1 MLSKNHSYPF
11 TFLIAILLFPILTFA
26 QSGKISAVLVDEKT
40 GATINH
46 ASASLLTGASQAY
59 LKGAQSDNNGRVT
72 FQGVPDGTFT
82 LRITY
87 VGYAELI
94 KSDIVISNSSNLNL
108 GKLILKPAGEML
120 NEVVVEGKVPAM
132 QIGIDRKIFNVGE
145 SLVSA
150 GGTATDL
157 LANVPTLQVDQ
168 DGTVSLRG
176 SNVKILI
183 DGKESAMAGNDVTAL
198 LQSLPANSIDKV
210 EIITNPSSKYDA
222 EGQTGIVN
230 IVLKKNIR
238 TGLNGSV
245 NASAGSYDNY
255 MAGLALNYRDK
266 KFNYFGSYNYN
277 RRNMLGGGKVDNTFI
292 GNGSRI
298 YNDSESSRKGKGH
311 NVKAGVDY
319 YLTDQTTVGVSAN
332 LSVRNSDRSEDLN
345 YRYFDHPQLSG
356 TSDRNSRQFEDDLGY
371 DLNFDFRHQFKRSG
385 EELTAN
391 VSYGNDKEDGTNDF
405 VQFFSGPT
413 TGSGRKNITSE
424 NGKVIN
430 LQADYVIPFSETS
443 KFETGYRSQIR
454 KSFDTQFSKT
464 LVSDSL
470 SVSNGDYLP
479 DYSISNDFDFT
490 SSVHALYV
498 NYQNKLND
506 RIGYQIGLRGEQFEL
521 KSTYFSKDP
530 EKPEITDAN
539 QDFFRLY
546 PTVFLTYDLDDS
558 GDKLQLSYSRRV
570 QRARGWQ
577 INPFPDVTDDMNRR
591 QGNPNLKP
599 EDVHAFELSY
609 AKTFGKVNLV
619 SSAYFNHTNDVI
631 QPYVFRIDSESSTT
645 YSIWENLT
653 SRSLSGFEFISKINA
668 TKDFDLTLNLNLIH
682 TSFKANEAYELKA
695 RNGFGYNSNLTMNY
709 KFTPTFSAQMRGEY
723 NSSRVMA
730 QGKLNA
736 MKGVDIAIKKDVFNK
751 KASVMFN
758 VRDVFNSRKMKGY
771 TETPELISNFE
782 RQWMKRMFTL
792 SVSYRF
798 GIQDLT
804 KAKKKETNNNEI
816 SGEEY

>member
-1 MLSKNHSYPF
+1 MFSKNQTHFF
-11 TFLIAILLFPILTFA
+11 TFLITFLFFPIIAFA
-26 QSGKISAVLVDEKT
+26 QSGKVSATLIDEKT
-40 GATINH
+40 GTPVNF
-46 ASASLLTGASQAY
+46 ASASLLTGSAQAY
-59 LKGAQSDNNGRVT
+59 LKGTQSDENGVVI
-72 FQGVPDGTFT
+72 FQDVPNGTFT
-82 LRITY
+82 LRVTY
-87 VGYAELI
+87 VGY
-94 KSDIVISNSSNLNL
+94 SDFVKTNIVVSNSSNLNL
-108 GKLILKPAGEML
+108 GKLVLKPSGEL
-120 NEVVVEGKVPAM
+120 LSEVVIEGRAPAM

-238 TGLNGSV
+238 TGLNGAV
-245 NASAGSYDNY
+245 NTSAGSYDNY
-255 MAGLALNYRDK
+255 MAGLTLNYRDK
-266 KFNYFGSYNYN
+266 KFNYFGSYNFN
-277 RRNMLGGGKVDNTFI
+277 RRNMVGSGKVDNTFLD
-292 GNGSRI
+292 NNSRI
-298 YNDSESSRKGKGH
+298 YNESESSRKGNGH
-311 NVKAGVDY
+311 NIKAGVDY
-319 YLTDQTTVGVSAN
+319 NITDRTTLG
-332 LSVRNSDRSEDLN
+332 LSGNMSIRNSDRSEDLN
-345 YRYFDHPQLSG
+345 YQYSNHPKLSG
-356 TSDRNSRQFEDDLGY
+356 TSNRNSRQFEDDFAY

-391 VSYGNDKEDGTNDF
+391 ASYGNDKEDGTNDF
-405 VQFFSGPT
+405 LQNFSGPIPAD
-413 TGSGRKNITSE
+413 GRKNVTSE

-430 LQADYVIPFSETS
+430 LQADYVLPFSETS
-443 KFETGYRSQIR
+443 KFEAGYRTQIR
-454 KSFDTQFSKT
+454 KSFDTQFSEI
-464 LVSDSL
+464 LVDSL
-470 SVSNGDYLP
+470 GLYFP
-479 DYSISNDFDFT
+479 DYKISNDFDFT

-498 NYQNKLND
+498 NYQNKLSKK
-506 RIGYQIGLRGEQFEL
+506 IGYQLGLRGEQFEL

-530 EKPEITDAN
+530 EVLVKEEKAN
-539 QDFFRLY
+539 QNFFRLY

-577 INPFPDVTDDMNRR
+577 INPFPDVTDNMNSR

-609 AKTFGKVNLV
+609 AKTYGKVNLV
-619 SSAYFNHTNDVI
+619 SSAYFNHTSEVI
-631 QPYVFRIDSESSTT
+631 QPYVFFVDSNSVT
-645 YSIWENLT
+645 YSKWENLT
-653 SRSLSGFEFISKINA
+653 SRTLSGFEFIAKVNA
-668 TKDFDLTLNLNLIH
+668 TKDFDFTFNLNLININY
-682 TSFKANEAYELKA
+682 KANELYQLPSRK
-695 RNGFGYNSNLTMNY
+695 GFSYNSNLTMNY
-709 KFTPTFSAQMRGEY
+709 RMTPTFSAQVRGEY

-730 QGKLNA
+730 QGKMNA
-736 MKGVDIAIKKDVFNK
+736 MKGIDVALKKDVFNK
-751 KASVMFN
+751 KASVMLN
-758 VRDVFNSRKMKGY
+758 VRDVFNSRKMEGY
-771 TETPELISNFE
+771 TETPQLISNFE
-782 RQWMKRMFTL
+782 RRWMKRMVTL

-798 GIQDLT
+798 GGQDLT
-804 KAKKKETNNNEI
+804 KSKKRETNTNEI

>member
-1 MLSKNHSYPF
+1 MFSKNQTHFF
-11 TFLIAILLFPILTFA
+11 TFLITFLFFPIIAFA
-26 QSGKISAVLVDEKT
+26 QSGKISATLIDEKT
-40 GATINH
+40 GTPVNF
-46 ASASLLTGASQAY
+46 ASASLLTGSAQAY
-59 LKGAQSDNNGRVT
+59 LKGTQSDENGVVI
-72 FQGVPDGTFT
+72 FQDVPNGTFT
-82 LRITY
+82 LRVTY
-87 VGYAELI
+87 VGY
-94 KSDIVISNSSNLNL
+94 SDFVKTNIVVSNSSNLNL
-108 GKLILKPAGEML
+108 GKLVLKPSGEL
-120 NEVVVEGKVPAM
+120 LSEVVIEGRAPAM

-210 EIITNPSSKYDA
+210 EIITNPSSKYDS

-238 TGLNGSV
+238 TGLNGAV
-245 NASAGSYDNY
+245 NTSAGSYDNY
-255 MAGLALNYRDK
+255 MAGLTLNYRDK
-266 KFNYFGSYNYN
+266 KFNYFGSYNFN
-277 RRNMLGGGKVDNTFI
+277 RRNMVGSGKVDNTFLD
-292 GNGSRI
+292 NNSRI
-298 YNDSESSRKGKGH
+298 YNESESSRKGNGH
-311 NVKAGVDY
+311 NIKAGVDY
-319 YLTDQTTVGVSAN
+319 NITDRTTLG
-332 LSVRNSDRSEDLN
+332 LSGNMSIRNSDRSEDLN
-345 YRYFDHPQLSG
+345 YQYSNHPKLSG
-356 TSDRNSRQFEDDLGY
+356 TSNRNSRQFEDDFAY

-391 VSYGNDKEDGTNDF
+391 ASYGNDKEDGTNDF
-405 VQFFSGPT
+405 LQNFSGPIPAD
-413 TGSGRKNITSE
+413 GRKNVTSE

-430 LQADYVIPFSETS
+430 LQADYVLPFSETS
-443 KFETGYRSQIR
+443 KFEAGYRTQIR
-454 KSFDTQFSKT
+454 KSFDTQFSEI
-464 LVSDSL
+464 LVDSL
-470 SVSNGDYLP
+470 GLYFP
-479 DYSISNDFDFT
+479 DYKISNDFDFT

-498 NYQNKLND
+498 NYQNKLSK
-506 RIGYQIGLRGEQFEL
+506 RIGYQLGLRGEQFEL

-530 EKPEITDAN
+530 EVLVKEEKAN
-539 QDFFRLY
+539 QNFFRLY

-609 AKTFGKVNLV
+609 AKTYGKVNLV
-619 SSAYFNHTNDVI
+619 SSAYFNHTSEVI
-631 QPYVFRIDSESSTT
+631 QPYVFFVDSNSVT
-645 YSIWENLT
+645 YSKWENLT
-653 SRSLSGFEFISKINA
+653 SRTLSGFEFIAKVNA
-668 TKDFDLTLNLNLIH
+668 TKDFDFTFNLNLININY
-682 TSFKANEAYELKA
+682 KANELYQLPSRK
-695 RNGFGYNSNLTMNY
+695 GFSYNSNLTMNY
-709 KFTPTFSAQMRGEY
+709 RMTPTFSAQVRGEY

-730 QGKLNA
+730 QGKMNA
-736 MKGVDIAIKKDVFNK
+736 MKGIDVALKKDVFNK
-751 KASVMFN
+751 KASVMLN
-758 VRDVFNSRKMKGY
+758 VRDVFNSRKMEGY
-771 TETPELISNFE
+771 TETPQLISNFE
-782 RQWMKRMFTL
+782 RRWMKRMVTL

-798 GIQDLT
+798 GGQDLT
-804 KAKKKETNNNEI
+804 KSKKRETNTNEI